1 MCVNLIIIV
10 EVKIIRNVESWSL
23 SWSQFLCISKILPKI
38 GRARG
43 ILEGEWVLL
52 GDLLNLLHF
61 NASSKVVDLLL
72 RTLLVSLFLI
82 SLYAAAI
89 YVIFHHFQ
97 VNVIH

>member
-1 MCVNLIIIV
+1 M
-10 EVKIIRNVESWSL
+10 
-23 SWSQFLCISKILPKI
+23 
-38 GRARG
+38 
-43 ILEGEWVLL
+43 LL